1 MIKYVKL
8 GEICKI
14 LNGFAFKSEKYMATG
29 IRVVRITNV
38 QKGYIEDADP
48 EFYPLEEQKNI
59 EKYMLYEGDL
69 LISLTGNVGRVAVLQ
84 KELLPAALNQR
95 VACLRISDAGRI
107 YKPYLFHYLN
117 SDYFEQQCI
126 MSAKGVAQK
135 NMSTEWLK
143 EYEIPLPTIEKQR
156 EIAEIFSRIDELI
169 SGRKQQTTIL
179 EQTVKSRF
187 IEMFGD
193 VITNTK
199 GWKQYVFT
207 DVASSRLGKMLDAK
221 QQTGNNSFPYLANFN
236 VQWFKFDL
244 SSINQMDFDEDERV
258 EFELKEGDLL
268 VCEGGEIGRCAV
280 WHNEMQSCYFQKAL
294 HRVRCNTDLINPN
307 YMAWWFKYNCEHNGF
322 AAIEGAKATIAH
334 LPGAKLKLLSVT
346 TPPIELQDE
355 FAAFVEQV
363 DKSKYIEKILV
374 RVLAIFGK
382 KYIFGNRMNSVFMK
396 IRDFYMNL
404 LKKILLGAVIL
415 VLCACGNPILG
426 KWKATSGGELLASVG
441 CGEVEFTSSKEYSC
455 GMAQDVEYEIDG
467 DKVLVKGALGV
478 SVVYYMQGKNKM
490 YMELLGDRVYWE
502 KIK

>member
-1 MIKYVKL
+1 MKKVKL
-8 GEICKI
+8 GDVCKIQSGGTPSRGNLNYWNNGNVPWVKISDIKEKYLSRTEEFITQEGLANSSAKIFPKETILYTIFATLGEVSILEIEATTNQAIAGLQIIDENICKDYLYYYLISLKPFVNEVGRGVAQNNINMQI
-14 LNGFAFKSEKYMATG
+14 LRNFEIPLPS
-29 IRVVRITNV
+29 
-38 QKGYIEDADP
+38 
-48 EFYPLEEQKNI
+48 LEEQKAIARKLDKVSGLI
-59 EKYMLYEGDL
+59 EKRKTQLEKL
-69 LISLTGNVGRVAVLQ
+69 S
-84 KELLPAALNQR
+84 EL
-95 VACLRISDAGRI
+95 
-107 YKPYLFHYLN
+107 
-117 SDYFEQQCI
+117 
-126 MSAKGVAQK
+126 
-135 NMSTEWLK
+135 
-143 EYEIPLPTIEKQR
+143 
-156 EIAEIFSRIDELI
+156 
-169 SGRKQQTTIL
+169 
-179 EQTVKSRF
+179 VKSRF

-363 DKSKYIEKILV
+363 DKSKFEIQQSLEKLEI
-374 RVLAIFGK
+374 
-382 KYIFGNRMNSVFMK
+382 
-396 IRDFYMNL
+396 
-404 LKKILLGAVIL
+404 LKKSL
-415 VLCACGNPILG
+415 
-426 KWKATSGGELLASVG
+426 
-441 CGEVEFTSSKEYSC
+441 
-455 GMAQDVEYEIDG
+455 
-467 DKVLVKGALGV
+467 
-478 SVVYYMQGKNKM
+478 MQQYFG
-490 YMELLGDRVYWE
+490 
-502 KIK
+502 